1 MEETKSLQKQHNI
14 TVRDRKSMTITGVSE
29 IISFDELCVVFDISD
44 SQLNVEGSCLK
55 IESFS
60 NDSGDVTLTGQID
73 SIIYV
78 GKTQPAYRRGL
89 FKRMFSN
96 AGE

>member
-14 TVRDRKSMTITGVSE
+14 TVRDRKSMTVTGVSE

-60 NDSGDVTLTGQID
+60 NDSGDVTLTGQNRFYNIRRKNTAGI
-73 SIIYV
+73 SQRII
-78 GKTQPAYRRGL
+78 
-89 FKRMFSN
+89 
-96 AGE
+96 